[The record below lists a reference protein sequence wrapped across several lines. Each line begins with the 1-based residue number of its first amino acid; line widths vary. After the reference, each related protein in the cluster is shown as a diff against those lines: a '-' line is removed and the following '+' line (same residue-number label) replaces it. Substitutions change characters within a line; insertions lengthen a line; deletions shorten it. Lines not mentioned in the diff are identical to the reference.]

1 MSTNAN
7 AEVTTDQLLADLKT
21 VMNDAEALLRAT
33 STQTGEKIQEVRAR
47 AEESLRQA
55 KQRLSSIEDEAL
67 RRAREVADATD
78 EYVRENPWQSVGIA
92 AGVGLL
98 VGLLLAG
105 ARVRCRAEARPTAQH
120 MAALPQEQPQSTT
133 GLFQSL
139 SNFAGS
145 LIAIAHTR
153 LQLLT
158 TELQEEVRQVG
169 AILLWAFIAAFTAL
183 LASVPRLRSPSSSCS
198 GIPIALPLRWR

>member
-1 MSTNAN
+1 MSTNAT

-21 VMNDAEALLRAT
+21 VMNDAEALLCAT

-78 EYVRENPWQSVGIA
+78 EYVRDNPWQSVGIA

-98 VGLLLAG
+98 VGLLLA
-105 ARVRCRAEARPTAQH
+105 RR
-120 MAALPQEQPQSTT
+120 
-133 GLFQSL
+133 
-139 SNFAGS
+139 
-145 LIAIAHTR
+145 
-153 LQLLT
+153 
-158 TELQEEVRQVG
+158 
-169 AILLWAFIAAFTAL
+169 
-183 LASVPRLRSPSSSCS
+183 
-198 GIPIALPLRWR
+198 

>member
-1 MSTNAN
+1 MSTTAPN
-7 AEVTTDQLLADLKT
+7 EVTTDQLLADLKT

-55 KQRLSSIEDEAL
+55 KARLSSLEDEAL

-98 VGLLLAG
+98 IGLLLA
-105 ARVRCRAEARPTAQH
+105 RR
-120 MAALPQEQPQSTT
+120 
-133 GLFQSL
+133 
-139 SNFAGS
+139 
-145 LIAIAHTR
+145 
-153 LQLLT
+153 
-158 TELQEEVRQVG
+158 
-169 AILLWAFIAAFTAL
+169 
-183 LASVPRLRSPSSSCS
+183 
-198 GIPIALPLRWR
+198 

>member
-21 VMNDAEALLRAT
+21 VMSDAEALLRAT

-78 EYVRENPWQSVGIA
+78 EYVRENPWQSVGVA
-92 AGVGLL
+92 AGFGLL
-98 VGLLLAG
+98 VGLLLA
-105 ARVRCRAEARPTAQH
+105 RR
-120 MAALPQEQPQSTT
+120 
-133 GLFQSL
+133 
-139 SNFAGS
+139 
-145 LIAIAHTR
+145 
-153 LQLLT
+153 
-158 TELQEEVRQVG
+158 
-169 AILLWAFIAAFTAL
+169 
-183 LASVPRLRSPSSSCS
+183 
-198 GIPIALPLRWR
+198 